1 LLPLNIYGTGVYSDA
16 NRGKVMP
23 KDQETTRN
31 QHLGAM
37 TEHMPLAQN
46 DLAYSERILPY
57 LKPSD
62 QASFIV

>member
-1 LLPLNIYGTGVYSDA
+1 
-16 NRGKVMP
+16 MP

-37 TEHMPLAQN
+37 KEHMPLAQN